1 MHFQFS
7 TLVHTRWV
15 FLVWSVS
22 LWETPPLTRQSEPW
36 REGSAGSAVK
46 NVFKE
51 ARWLC
56 YCGKCQG
63 SLLTTLWRS
72 HIKTEMFW
80 ENHTSSS
87 VNWKGNSNIK
97 LKLKL
102 WDPCFLEYTWLSTE
116 WALKIIPLEVESER
130 KETLEATL
138 ECVSSLP
145 PWTWLTSAPL
155 SSWWS
160 HSADL
165 PLPCFSELPVLT
177 SATTTPGKI
186 LQHSHLN
193 DFNAHLVGFL
203 CNQFLYDP
211 NRLVFCN
218 RTNLP

>member
-1 MHFQFS
+1 MSKRTASEACQAWRAVKVAHFQFS

-80 ENHTSSS
+80 ESHTSSS

-138 ECVSSLP
+138 ECVSLSHLGLGSPLLPCLAGDHILLTFLFHVSQSCLFSLP
-145 PWTWLTSAPL
+145 PLQPRAKFFNIPISMTSMLT
-155 SSWWS
+155 
-160 HSADL
+160 
-165 PLPCFSELPVLT
+165 
-177 SATTTPGKI
+177 
-186 LQHSHLN
+186 
-193 DFNAHLVGFL
+193 
-203 CNQFLYDP
+203 
-211 NRLVFCN
+211 
-218 RTNLP
+218 